1 MDTNP
6 SLSLSIW
13 VDIFIS
19 LIKVF
24 VPPILVIPVQTQLFG
39 IVKIENHSSEPAKF
53 PTILLVTNQELQ
65 KSIL

>member
-1 MDTNP
+1 
-6 SLSLSIW
+6 
-13 VDIFIS
+13 
-19 LIKVF
+19 
-24 VPPILVIPVQTQLFG
+24 VPPILAILVQTRLFD